1 MKPSRNTTVT
11 SGPVNGTPSGVSR
24 TNATTASRRR
34 QDHRAATYAPTRVR
48 PACALDVSRS
58 ACHGS
63 SWLVS
68 QAQPRSPSWRRK
80 NRRNA
85 GEHED
90 RADADGI
97 ADDRLRGP
105 SARSSRIADSTR
117 SKAAITPVGDAGR
130 RPGASP
136 RSVRPLVTR
145 SISSRRYGRNAPIIS
160 ATTTTRPS
168 RPATHAAADARD
180 RDRPRRRRRSTV
192 GTRGAATTSAQ
203 DDPHRHVGEDAGDE
217 GDDQAEGAGD
227 EHPPA
232 DRRHPVQ
239 PDRDGGARG
248 GGRRSGHVVGG
259 RAALRSWR
267 QMGVSPPSPSS

>member
-24 TNATTASRRR
+24 TNATTASRPARTTVR
-34 QDHRAATYAPTRVR
+34 LTYAPTRVR

-68 QAQPRSPSWRRK
+68 HAQPRSPSWRRK
-80 NRRNA
+80 NRRNPA
-85 GEHED
+85 ST
-90 RADADGI
+90 RTVPTLTASPTI
-97 ADDRLRGP
+97 ACRSV
-105 SARSSRIADSTR
+105 SASSRIADSTR
-117 SKAAITPVGDAGR
+117 SKAAITQSGTPAAAS
-130 RPGASP
+130 ASP

-180 RDRPRRRRRSTV
+180 RDMPRRRRRSTV
-192 GTRGAATTSAQ
+192 GTRGAATTSARMIPIVTSARMPAMRAMTRPRALVTSTRQ
-203 DDPHRHVGEDAGDE
+203 PIAAIRSSQTGTAGRE
-217 GDDQAEGAGD
+217 AEGGAAVTSLAD
-227 EHPPA
+227 APP
-232 DRRHPVQ
+232 
-239 PDRDGGARG
+239 
-248 GGRRSGHVVGG
+248 SG
-259 RAALRSWR
+259 SWR